1 MLLLNLE
8 AFQYLYDGGFNDS
21 LSGRSHW
28 MTPIDQIIEM
38 TINQSCKEIGGLSGK
53 T

>member
-38 TINQSCKEIGGLSGK
+38 TKNQSRKEIGGLSGK

>member
-8 AFQYLYDGGFNDS
+8 AFQYLHDGGFTDS

-28 MTPIDQIIEM
+28 MIPIDQIIEM